1 MTISM
6 DGIDIVLGDNAYGKQ
21 RVRLVKVE
29 REAER
34 HVLRDLTVGVRMTGD
49 FAAAHTEGDN
59 AAVLPT
65 DTMRNT
71 VYALA
76 AERPLGPIEELGAR
90 LAERLLASGPEVA
103 GVEVTLEERQWTRLE
118 VGGNPH
124 PHAFSAGAESRTAT
138 VFRGRDGGWTEAGLA
153 DLVLLKTTDS
163 AFAGFRRDLYTT
175 LRETDDRIL
184 ATRVAARWR
193 FAADGAGAVAFD
205 AAWREARRVLVE
217 TFAEHDSRSVQH
229 TLYAIAEAVL
239 RARPEITEVH
249 LSLPNIHH
257 IPFDLTPLGL
267 PNRNEVFVATAE
279 PHGLIEATVR
289 RG

>member
-1 MTISM
+1 M
-6 DGIDIVLGDNAYGKQ
+6 DIVLGDNAYGKQ

-29 REAER
+29 RGPDR
-34 HVLRDLTVGVRMTGD
+34 HELRDLTVGIRLSGD
-49 FAAAHTEGDN
+49 FTAAHLQGDN
-59 AAVLPT
+59 SAVLPT

-76 AERPLGPIEELGAR
+76 AERPLGALEQFGAR
-90 LAERLLASGPEVA
+90 IAERLLRSGPEVA
-103 GVEVTLEERQWTRLE
+103 EVEVSIEERPWTRLE
-118 VGGNPH
+118 VDGAPH
-124 PHAFSAGAESRTAT
+124 PHAFAAAAERRTAT
-138 VFRGRDGGWTEAGLA
+138 VWRTRQGGWTEAGIA

-163 AFAGFRRDLYTT
+163 AFSGFRRDDLTT
-175 LRETDDRIL
+175 LRETEDRIL

-193 FAADGAGAVAFD
+193 YTTAAPAAIDYD
-205 AAWREARRVLVE
+205 ASFTAARHLLLE
-217 TFAEHDSRSVQH
+217 TFARHHSRSVQH
-229 TLYAIAEAVL
+229 TLYAMAEAL
-239 RARPEITEVH
+239 LQARREIEEVH

-267 PNRNEVFVATAE
+267 PNQNEVFVALAD